1 MTHSDVPNDR
11 RGRESPPVVRVSTE
25 PELRQVAARLAKA
38 ERIAIDIES
47 NGLFR
52 YRASLCVLQI
62 AVPGEAPIVVDTIAV
77 AGATVSATAL
87 APLGDVL
94 SAAGPRK
101 IVHDVAFDARLL
113 AENGCVL
120 GNVFDTALA
129 ARMLGRA
136 QAGLASLLQSE
147 LGVTVD
153 KKLQHHDWTE
163 RPITAAQLAYLADD
177 VVHLPALAEKFAAE
191 VADKG
196 IIDEL
201 EEETRYRLAQAE
213 ASVAAGDPRPFY
225 VRLKGVDR
233 VPKEEL
239 PLLRRLADAR
249 EAEAKALDVPPYK
262 VIGPDVLFAIAKA
275 RPRSMADLEKVK
287 NALAGHRARA
297 IAPKLLAAVEAGLAD
312 GGVPDADRAFFERP
326 RLPPGQVKAR
336 RAREHRLNAW
346 RRAEAKRR
354 GVDEQVVLPG
364 HCLQDLADL
373 DDGATLE
380 EIAKVPGIGK
390 FRVER
395 VGAAL
400 VDALAKREEAP
411 TE

>member
-1 MTHSDVPNDR
+1 MEAAPRGARAEHESDDDEVTLI
-11 RGRESPPVVRVSTE
+11 STE
-25 PELRQVAARLAKA
+25 PELRTVAERLAKA
-38 ERIAIDIES
+38 TRVAIDIES
-47 NGLFR
+47 NGLFK
-52 YRASLCVLQI
+52 YRAALCTLQI
-62 AVPGEAPIVVDTIAV
+62 AVEGEAPIVVDTIAV
-77 AGATVSATAL
+77 SL
-87 APLGDVL
+87 APLREVL
-94 SAAGPRK
+94 GAAGPRK
-101 IVHDVAFDARLL
+101 IVHDIAFDARIL
-113 AENGCVL
+113 AENGTVL
-120 GNVFDTALA
+120 ANVFDTSLA
-129 ARMLGRA
+129 ARMLGRQ

-163 RPITAAQLAYLADD
+163 RPITKEQLKYLADD
-177 VVHLPALAEKFAAE
+177 VAHLPALAEKLAAE
-191 VADKG
+191 VAAKG
-196 IIDEL
+196 IADEL

-225 VRLKGVDR
+225 ARLKGIDR
-233 VPKEEL
+233 TPKEEL

-275 RPRSMADLEKVK
+275 RPRSMADLDKIK

-297 IAPKLLAAVEAGLAD
+297 LAPKLLAAVEAGIAD
-312 GGVPDADRAFFERP
+312 GDVPEADRPFLERP
-326 RLPPGQVKAR
+326 RLPAGVAKAR

-346 RRAEAKRR
+346 RRAEAKKR

-373 DDGATLE
+373 DDGATL
-380 EIAKVPGIGK
+380 ADVAAVPGIGK

-400 VDALAKREEAP
+400 VDALARRDDPPSAGDPE
-411 TE
+411 